1 MGYPDFIER
10 VFVRRRIPAVVLLCL
25 AFALAGAAPSRPTPK
40 PSPTPVPTATL
51 EPTSLPIVVVFPFG
65 ASSDIAPGNGAKA
78 ADLFVQVMNS
88 AGGIDTIG
96 APQTVVR
103 ADYLKYAKSVNA
115 DFYVSGYMTPLGSGV
130 SLVEQ
135 VVSVRSG
142 AMIAGQTAQIENF
155 QDASS
160 QAIAMHDAVMAQIR
174 GMQQEYA
181 AAQATA
187 APTAMPSGQANIG
200 KGLSDIAGLFHR
212 GKGKS
217 ATPVAVTKPSK
228 GVLVAHVNG
237 SVPATN
243 LSSATS
249 ELYSALNTYYN
260 AHMTNSSG
268 LNLEKTADGICG
280 TNRDNTI
287 ATGRLTATSEHHG
300 FGTRTNWTFTLQVYT
315 CFGAKLAEQSATAG
329 SLRDAVT
336 SAVTSYAKAY
346 PQNG

>member
-25 AFALAGAAPSRPTPK
+25 GIALAGAAPSRPAAK
-40 PSPTPVPTATL
+40 PTPTPAPTATL
-51 EPTSLPIVVVFPFG
+51 QPTSLPIVVVFPFG

-88 AGGIDTIG
+88 AGGIDAIG
-96 APQTVVR
+96 APSTIAR

-115 DFYVSGYMTPLGSGV
+115 DFYVSGYMTPLGTGV

-135 VVSVRSG
+135 VVSVLSG
-142 AMIAGQTAQIENF
+142 AMVAGQTAQIQSF
-155 QDASS
+155 DDASA
-160 QAIAMHDAVMAQIR
+160 QAIAVHDAIAAQIR

-181 AAQATA
+181 EAQATA
-187 APTAMPSGQANIG
+187 APTAMPSGQANLG
-200 KGLSDIAGLFHR
+200 KGLSDIAGLFHH
-212 GKGKS
+212 GKS
-217 ATPVAVTKPSK
+217 KAATKVAVTKPAK
-228 GVLVAHVNG
+228 GVLVTHVNG
-237 SVPATN
+237 SVPSTN

-249 ELYSALNTYYN
+249 ELYSALNAYYN
-260 AHMTNSSG
+260 VHMTNSPG
-268 LNLEKTADGICG
+268 LNLEKTADSLCG
-280 TNRDNTI
+280 SNRDNTI
-287 ATGRLTATSEHHG
+287 ATGTLSAKSERHG
-300 FGTRTNWTFTLQVYT
+300 LGTHTNWTFTLDVYT